1 MLATGIVEAS
11 IAEGGQSCPAEGID
25 FNEAIHHK
33 LCQVGIQTPDA
44 LQFDAQTQS
53 PDVSSNVGDSDKIF
67 RNYTSPTGSIYSVLV
82 DDASPCNDG
91 GGSANCTG
99 VQSTPTG
106 VGSGFGEEFFS
117 FLDSSGRIIG
127 FGAKIFLD
135 TFTGGFILDVLGTGI
150 VGVEF
155 PTAFLDGI
163 KILIGLAIASYFG
176 YLFIGKPLIE

>member
-11 IAEGGQSCPAEGID
+11 VVDGGQSCPLEGED

-53 PDVSSNVGDSDKIF
+53 PDVSSNAGDTDKIF
-67 RNYTSPTGSIYSVLV
+67 RNYTQPDGSIYEVLV
-82 DDASPCNDG
+82 EDAQVNPNTNG
-91 GGSANCTG
+91 TG
-99 VQSTPTG
+99 IQSTPTG

-150 VGVEF
+150 VGVDF
-155 PTAFLDGI
+155 PTEFLDGI